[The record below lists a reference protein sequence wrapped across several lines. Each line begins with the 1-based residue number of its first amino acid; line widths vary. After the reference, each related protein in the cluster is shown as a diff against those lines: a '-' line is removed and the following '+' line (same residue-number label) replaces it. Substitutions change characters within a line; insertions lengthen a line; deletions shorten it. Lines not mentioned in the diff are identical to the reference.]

1 MGCLVGLM
9 YYLFHVKII
18 SLLEEKRIHPDFSDP
33 DINEVDIYKFD
44 PSDLPGLS
52 ESDSDEQGW
61 YFFCEPYYKYAKS
74 KRASRRTD
82 GGYWKI
88 TGRGCDVKNKSGQ
101 VIGSKKNLVFYRLG
115 VGGGTSKEDKTDWVM
130 HEFYVKDEDNPRY
143 KKDFV
148 VCFIEK
154 KSNNKSAVS
163 TSDDGQPSDS
173 LSSVSV
179 SHNTE
184 NPYTEVESQTSSS
197 HNLISDSG
205 KIITENSFSEVEPRL
220 LKTTNLVTDPGS
232 LFPESTTSAVEPQ
245 LLFCGDFVPDQMYH
259 IPEITCLMVDP
270 QLLAESDATSSRDW
284 LNDSPIPSPQLPI
297 NPDHYQGFN
306 SSSYS
311 PGFSDDCNV
320 QDFQFDGELGDVIS
334 LWDLEN

>member
-18 SLLEEKRIHPDFSDP
+18 SLREEKRIHPDFSDP

-52 ESDSDEQGW
+52 ESDSDEQKW

-115 VGGGTSKEDKTDWVM
+115 VGGTCKEDKTDWVM
-130 HEFYVKDEDNPRY
+130 HEFYVKDENNPRY
-143 KKDFV
+143 K
-148 VCFIEK
+148 
-154 KSNNKSAVS
+154 
-163 TSDDGQPSDS
+163 
-173 LSSVSV
+173 
-179 SHNTE
+179 
-184 NPYTEVESQTSSS
+184 VESQTSSS

-205 KIITENSFSEVEPRL
+205 KNITENSFSEVEPQL
-220 LKTTNLVTDPGS
+220 LQTTNLVTDPGS
-232 LFPESTTSAVEPQ
+232 LFPESTTLAVEPQ

-270 QLLAESDATSSRDW
+270 QLLAESDATNSYDW

-306 SSSYS
+306 SSPCS
-311 PGFSDDCNV
+311 PGLSDDCNV

>member
-61 YFFCEPYYKYAKS
+61 YFFCEPYYK
-74 KRASRRTD
+74 
-82 GGYWKI
+82 
-88 TGRGCDVKNKSGQ
+88 
-101 VIGSKKNLVFYRLG
+101 LG
-115 VGGGTSKEDKTDWVM
+115 VGGTSKEDKTDWVM
-130 HEFYVKDEDNPRY
+130 HEFYVKDENNPRY

-173 LSSVSV
+173 LSSVSI

-205 KIITENSFSEVEPRL
+205 KNYYRKFFFRSKKKLAWLMVEPRRL
-220 LKTTNLVTDPGS
+220 QTTNLVTDPGS

-259 IPEITCLMVDP
+259 IPEITCLMQVDP

-284 LNDSPIPSPQLPI
+284 LNDSPIPSPAVA
-297 NPDHYQGFN
+297 N
-306 SSSYS
+306 
-311 PGFSDDCNV
+311 
-320 QDFQFDGELGDVIS
+320 
-334 LWDLEN
+334 

>member
-44 PSDLPGLS
+44 PSALPGLS

-115 VGGGTSKEDKTDWVM
+115 VGATSKEDKTDWVM
-130 HEFYVKDEDNPRY
+130 HEFYVKDENNPRY

-154 KSNNKSAVS
+154 KSNNKSTVS

-173 LSSVSV
+173 LSSVSI

-205 KIITENSFSEVEPRL
+205 KNITENSFSEVEPQL
-220 LKTTNLVTDPGS
+220 LQSTNLVTDPGS

-259 IPEITCLMVDP
+259 IPEITCLMQVDP
-270 QLLAESDATSSRDW
+270 QLLAESDATNSCDW
-284 LNDSPIPSPQLPI
+284 LNDSPIPAPQLPI

-306 SSSYS
+306 SSPYS